1 MYVNRCLYIWC
12 TTVYYAELC
21 RKYVCRFKVNTF
33 LDYELR
39 TKEDSKTFI
48 YIHEGEENLF
58 WNIKFKGI
66 IFMGF
71 ECTIIKIITP
81 FLHFQSCDRFF
92 FYPFT
97 VISHLSLTHFLK
109 YRSTMYTRFF
119 FCFFLLKTKSSIV
132 VIPFPHLKFS
142 FFCFKE
148 KVYKAAWTELNI

>member
-92 FYPFT
+92 LSFHSNFTFISNPFSE
-97 VISHLSLTHFLK
+97 IQK
-109 YRSTMYTRFF
+109 YYVYKI
-119 FCFFLLKTKSSIV
+119 FLLFLFIENKKFDCSNSFSS
-132 VIPFPHLKFS
+132 S
-142 FFCFKE
+142 
-148 KVYKAAWTELNI
+148 